1 MPQLKSSAETH
12 TQKKKT
18 RFFFFIIKELDIM
31 ENLSVKVLVK
41 NGALVKNG
49 DLCQKWLRNFLYL

>member
-1 MPQLKSSAETH
+1 MPQLKPSAETH
-12 TQKKKT
+12 THTKKKT
-18 RFFFFIIKELDIM
+18 DFFFLKELDIM